1 MSRYTDKQLEVINF
15 LESLVF
21 SRFTVETLEAK
32 INNEYNSNIKL
43 ELHSELEGD
52 DERTDFNLIGVLEFK
67 DVFCDVDVYFLP
79 MRCNGFDGSNIM
91 VTEVGY
97 EFE

>member
-1 MSRYTDKQLEVINF
+1 MSRYSDKEREVINF

-21 SRFTVETLEAK
+21 SRYTIETLEAK
-32 INNEYNSNIKL
+32 INSEYNSNIKL

-52 DERTDFNLIGVLEFK
+52 DERTDFNLLGLLECKGVY
-67 DVFCDVDVYFLP
+67 CDVDIYYLP
-79 MRCNGFDGSNIM
+79 MRCDGFDGSNIM

-97 EFE
+97 EFQ